1 MEEKI
6 PFQETKFYNQYR
18 DYFDVNE
25 KLLAVIDRILH
36 SKVIKHENDPLKMT
50 AIYFMTKA
58 IKTNRAVWHLC
69 ADGYGEDSAILIRS
83 LFNLII
89 NFYFILSQDTE
100 NRAKRFIYHSV
111 YAKHESY
118 KIISKW
124 SDVFSQLDLK
134 AFDASEIQKEA
145 EEAQKKYKFEAN
157 KPWSNKSIL
166 QMAKDIDAHTAPKNN
181 NMEKN
186 YDVVYNYL
194 SDFEHSNVMSANSY
208 IIDDGAGW
216 YPQINPTDNLLPE
229 TLASDAGY
237 LLMIF
242 EKFCSVFKLDAEKDI
257 KELCA
262 ELESMK
268 NNPAA
273 KKKT

>member
-1 MEEKI
+1 MSAI
-6 PFQETKFYNQYR
+6 NQRMPVQEVKFYNLFR
-18 DYFDVNE
+18 AYFDINE
-25 KLLAVIDRILH
+25 KLLGVIDRILH

-50 AIYFMTKA
+50 AIYFLTKA

-69 ADGYGEDSAILIRS
+69 TDGYGEDAAILIRS

-89 NFYFILSQDTE
+89 NFYFILSQDTK

-111 YAKHESY
+111 YAKYESY

-124 SDVFSQLDLK
+124 PDVFNKLDLK
-134 AFDASEIQKEA
+134 SLNAGEIQKEA
-145 EEAQKKYKFEAN
+145 QEAQKQYKFEAN

-166 QMAKDIDAHTAPKNN
+166 RMSKDIDAHTSPKNN

-208 IIDDGAGW
+208 IKDDGVGW
-216 YPQINPTDNLLPE
+216 YPQINPTDNLITE
-229 TLASDAGY
+229 TLASDAGS
-237 LLMIF
+237 IF
-242 EKFCSVFKLDAEKDI
+242 PNFRSNFI
-257 KELCA
+257 K
-262 ELESMK
+262 
-268 NNPAA
+268 
-273 KKKT
+273 